1 MRDVAS
7 DPIPYHQSPKVL
19 IFEEDSSVRAALV
32 EGLKSAQV
40 RVYEASSISSMNM
53 KTRGQKF
60 DLIIVGH
67 INIHSDETSE
77 SLHRFG
83 EDFKQWD
90 TASESLILLYA
101 AEGLGVED
109 EDSLL
114 SSPYVTREGRSRAE
128 WSSLLE
134 QNGLSPQ
141 AYQFLPRPRRASVIS
156 DVLKLAFECSAQV
169 PDTEP
174 RQRASSKRHERLVLW
189 AGPQDHPIVREL
201 ERACSSLYYQLVS
214 VESAQLA
221 LRESRRMQ
229 FEVSFVHTQLNDMA
243 GLSLVRNLRRE
254 IGDSLPVAYV
264 TSAQQVSD
272 RLEGVHAG
280 VSLYLNETAGVD
292 AVTQALRQL
301 QTLGT
306 NRTARILVIDDDEAM
321 IADMITEELAVG
333 NFEVSCLTSPLRA
346 LELLAGVQTD
356 LVVIHVDMQ
365 GLGGIE
371 LCRTL
376 RALPEWQTLPI
387 ILVAH
392 QQEDELRIAAY
403 KAGAD
408 DYLDLSGAQG
418 TLRACIEGRLE
429 RSRVAQDR
437 ADRDGLTGLLI
448 RRAFNEALL
457 GQMASAK
464 RRGSTVAVCLI
475 DLDHFKSINDTYG
488 HIAGDRV
495 LSALGRL
502 LSSSFRVEDLR
513 GRWGG
518 EEFVVAF
525 SDESAESAKAILERA
540 RREFVRFYFDGEHDE
555 RFQATFSAGVSCYP
569 EAGESIE
576 EVFKVAD
583 RRLYAVKEAGR
594 NQIFAFDPSPTSESG
609 HSTNELGSEGTS
621 LDSEEPITKVL
632 PVMSREMFERFA
644 QSGNSS
650 GEMDAEA
657 TPQGEPPPVPNTVP
671 PKSLASDAQSLESAQ
686 SGNSESDTELLPF
699 FTKD

>member
-1 MRDVAS
+1 MRERAS
-7 DPIPYHQSPKVL
+7 HPVPYQESPRVL
-19 IFEEDSSVRAALV
+19 IFEEDPSVRAALV
-32 EGLKSAQV
+32 EGLKGAKL
-40 RVYEASSISSMNM
+40 RTYEAHSVSSMNL
-53 KTRGQKF
+53 KTRGQSF
-60 DLIIVGH
+60 DLIVLGAVSIMSQDTLDEHNLSEVCERLNTWAESSETLLFLCQPALERDQHSRDLQGSDQSDWEQV
-67 INIHSDETSE
+67 IARSNIDRQRCLF
-77 SLHRFG
+77 SL
-83 EDFKQWD
+83 
-90 TASESLILLYA
+90 
-101 AEGLGVED
+101 
-109 EDSLL
+109 
-114 SSPYVTREGRSRAE
+114 
-128 WSSLLE
+128 
-134 QNGLSPQ
+134 
-141 AYQFLPRPRRASVIS
+141 RP
-156 DVLKLAFECSAQV
+156 
-169 PDTEP
+169 
-174 RQRASSKRHERLVLW
+174 QRASAISEIFEAAYERRTPAVAQPSSPPSAKRHERLVLW
-189 AGPQDHPIVREL
+189 AGPQDHPMVREL
-201 ERACSSLYYQLVS
+201 QRACASLYYHLVA
-214 VESAQLA
+214 VESAQQA
-221 LRESRRMQ
+221 LRDARRQ
-229 FEVSFVHTQLNDMA
+229 SFEVSFVHTQLNDMA
-243 GLSLVRNLRRE
+243 GLSLVRSLRRE
-254 IGDSLPVAYV
+254 VGDALPVAYV

-301 QTLGT
+301 QTLGS
-306 NRTARILVIDDDEAM
+306 NRRAQILVIDDDEAM

-333 NFEVSCLTSPLRA
+333 NFEVSCLTSPLRV
-346 LELLAGVQTD
+346 LELLSEVQTD

-387 ILVAH
+387 ILAAH
-392 QQEDELRIAAY
+392 QQEDELRVAAY

-408 DYLDLSGAQG
+408 DYIDLSDAPGV
-418 TLRACIEGRLE
+418 LRACIEGRLE

-457 GQMASAK
+457 AQMASAK

-488 HIAGDRV
+488 HLAGDRV

-540 RREFVRFYFDGEHDE
+540 RREFVRFYFDGEHGE

-594 NQIFAFDPSPTSESG
+594 NQIFDFDPSP
-609 HSTNELGSEGTS
+609 LGEPT
-621 LDSEEPITKVL
+621 DEEQTHTVTLTTDPITSVL
-632 PVMSREMFERFA
+632 RGDPRSDLSLSP
-644 QSGNSS
+644 SGSQ
-650 GEMDAEA
+650 GVH
-657 TPQGEPPPVPNTVP
+657 PQIEGQDGRSPA
-671 PKSLASDAQSLESAQ
+671 ASEIGQ
-686 SGNSESDTELLPF
+686 NESDTELLPF
-699 FTKD
+699 IPKES